1 MAEDPLKAWI
11 GSLPPKQDKGQLW
24 CAVHAAGVTTCVEAF
39 AKTNATD
46 PEHGDSW
53 GFLAFQ
59 SVEDRNA
66 AILALN
72 GTMLLG
78 KVVHVTAAHYPR
90 GYSRIL
96 SSVDRPDLV
105 LVP

>member
-1 MAEDPLKAWI
+1 MAEDPLKAWV
-11 GSLPPKQDKGQLW
+11 GNLPPKQDKRELW
-24 CAVHAAGVTTCVEAF
+24 FAVQRAGVTSCVEAF
-39 AKTNATD
+39 AKTNVQD
-46 PEHGDSW
+46 PEQGDSW
-53 GFLAFQ
+53 GFLNFRCL
-59 SVEDRNA
+59 EDRNA

-72 GTMLLG
+72 GTMVLG
-78 KVVHVTAAHYPR
+78 RCLHVTSAHYPR